1 MLVMPHAIFAVR
13 KQAIRPDRSA
23 PLNEA
28 IAFDLVAFD
37 SNGRGVS
44 MTGAELCNVL
54 RTPPAMRQRSEKTGW
69 TPAPEFALI
78 RPADGIPSSGPK
90 RPQAVPMGGVDATPG
105 DRRLRGPFGIPGSIR
120 TAAQEKPR
128 TDKPPDKLK
137 VTVTQ
142 RGQWDTAVTELGV
155 RAGIFKKRG
164 LDIEIL
170 YTQGGPE
177 SHQAVISGSM
187 DIACGGGIENAIGA
201 FGRGAPLRIIGS
213 ETIGSPDTYWF
224 VPANSPIR
232 SLHDAAGKTIS
243 YSQNGSSSH
252 AALLAILAQYKVD
265 AKPVA
270 TGGHPATL
278 TMTMSGQIDIG
289 RGAAPFGLELVE
301 QGKIRVIA
309 RGTEIKD
316 ARQPDRAHLRRQ
328 PADARRAAISSRAS
342 CRATATRSTTC
353 IRTRP
358 R

>member
-1 MLVMPHAIFAVR
+1 M
-13 KQAIRPDRSA
+13 
-23 PLNEA
+23 
-28 IAFDLVAFD
+28 
-37 SNGRGVS
+37 
-44 MTGAELCNVL
+44 
-54 RTPPAMRQRSEKTGW
+54 
-69 TPAPEFALI
+69 
-78 RPADGIPSSGPK
+78 
-90 RPQAVPMGGVDATPG
+90 
-105 DRRLRGPFGIPGSIR
+105 RRLALRLSALLVCASLAALFSHPA
-120 TAAQEKPR
+120 AAQ
-128 TDKPPDKLK
+128 DKLK

-164 LDIEIL
+164 LDIETL

-187 DIACGGGIENAIGA
+187 DVACGGGIENAIGA

-309 RGTEIKD
+309 RGTEIKERANQTVRICAANLQTL
-316 ARQPDRAHLRRQ
+316 ARGDIVARFMQGYRDTLDYMYAEPAALEAYETISKVPAKLMATIRDQYFPKAVLWPDQVQGLDLTLADTVKNKFLPQPLTPDQVKDLIRV
-328 PADARRAAISSRAS
+328 PA
-342 CRATATRSTTC
+342 
-353 IRTRP
+353 P
-358 R
+358 LN